1 MHKFI
6 NYKFDAFAMISER
19 RANDDD
25 NIICLPFNLY
35 TLKNKKKSDRNVF
48 DNSFSLSAYSAR
60 RRDKRTVNSKKATE
74 NCMTS

>member
-6 NYKFDAFAMISER
+6 NYNFDAFAMISER

-35 TLKNKKKSDRNVF
+35 ALKNKKKVIGTFLITPFR
-48 DNSFSLSAYSAR
+48 
-60 RRDKRTVNSKKATE
+60 
-74 NCMTS
+74 

>member
-1 MHKFI
+1 MLSQWLAKGVQMTMITLF
-6 NYKFDAFAMISER
+6 AFLLI
-19 RANDDD
+19 
-25 NIICLPFNLY
+25 Y
-35 TLKNKKKSDRNVF
+35 TLLKIKKSDRNVF

>member
-1 MHKFI
+1 MTMITLF
-6 NYKFDAFAMISER
+6 AFLLI
-19 RANDDD
+19 
-25 NIICLPFNLY
+25 Y
-35 TLKNKKKSDRNVF
+35 TFLKIKKSDRNVF